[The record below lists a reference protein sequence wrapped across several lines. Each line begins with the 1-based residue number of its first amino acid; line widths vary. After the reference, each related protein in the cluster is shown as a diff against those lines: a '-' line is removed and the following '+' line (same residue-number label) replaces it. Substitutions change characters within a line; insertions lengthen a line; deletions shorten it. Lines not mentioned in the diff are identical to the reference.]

1 MSQPILNQPDQPNS
15 MTTPR
20 TVAYGAATITY
31 ELIFSKRKTVGIS
44 IKPDSQVIV
53 RAPRGAS
60 LKEIDRIV
68 HKRAAWIL
76 RHQDK
81 FASSPLPAPPRQ
93 YLSGES
99 HNYLGE
105 QYQLQVNLDKY
116 DSVELLP
123 GRLLVTV
130 RRNDP
135 DRVKGLLTE
144 WYRSQARQ
152 IFAQRLEANYP
163 KIRPYNV
170 PYPQL
175 KIRLMKKRWGSC
187 SADGRINL
195 NLRLIQAPL
204 IYIDYV
210 ITHELCHLIEH
221 NHSRTF
227 YTLLEL
233 LQPDWRKRRQKLNLL
248 DIV

>member
-1 MSQPILNQPDQPNS
+1 

-20 TVAYGAATITY
+20 TVAYGTNSITY
-31 ELIFSKRKTVGIS
+31 DLIFSRRKTVGIS
-44 IKPDSQVIV
+44 IKPDGQVIV
-53 RAPRGAS
+53 RAPRRAS

-81 FASSPLPAPPRQ
+81 FASSPPPAPPRQ
-93 YLSGES
+93 YISGES

-105 QYQLQVNLDKY
+105 QYQLNIILAKNNA
-116 DSVELLP
+116 VELLP
-123 GRLLVTV
+123 DRLLVTV
-130 RRNDP
+130 RENDP
-135 DRVKGLLTE
+135 GRVKDLLIE
-144 WYRSQARQ
+144 WYRRQARQ
-152 IFAQRLEANYP
+152 VFAERLAVNYP
-163 KIRPYNV
+163 EIQPYNV

-221 NHSRTF
+221 NHSRAF
-227 YTLLEL
+227 YALLEV
-233 LQPDWRKRRQKLNLL
+233 LQPDWRRLRQELNQL
-248 DIV
+248 DIA